1 MCEVRE
7 LVWGEAY
14 GSGMEQVDEE
24 GVCFVEA
31 GGGRA
36 K

>member
-1 MCEVRE
+1 M
-7 LVWGEAY
+7 WAEAY
-14 GSGMEQVDEE
+14 GSGMKQVDEE